1 MSLDTPLDKE
11 ILKNL
16 AESLA
21 IVLNN
26 ANMITG
32 TEDDIYDALKNSR
45 LTINSNNDND
55 NDNDDNNDDD
65 NGDDQYHCESG
76 LSPQVKNYDIAS
88 LDGSIDSDAPH
99 KTSQAIYTTITAD
112 INLFDEEAL
121 VDTIAYSM
129 ALYRELHKNL
139 GSIDHSKVKEYWLYR
154 GPRIVLIWMLGIVLL
169 ILVHIF
175 YDKESGLLGDLIK
188 SFFLL
193 ITALYLLYW
202 RLPDS
207 IDTTCCK
214 SAHDHYVLS
223 KGQLVKPKKNDK
235 V

>member
-1 MSLDTPLDKE
+1 MSLDTPLDEE

-21 IVLNN
+21 IILNN
-26 ANMITG
+26 ANMITC

-45 LTINSNNDND
+45 LTINSNDD
-55 NDNDDNNDDD
+55 DDDNNDDD
-65 NGDDQYHCESG
+65 NGDDQYHCERG

-88 LDGSIDSDAPH
+88 LDGSIDSDAPP
-99 KTSQAIYTTITAD
+99 KTSRAIYTTITAD

-154 GPRIVLIWMLGIVLL
+154 GPRIVLLWIMGIVLL
-169 ILVHIF
+169 ILVHIYTLIHTYPHIYIYIYIRMCTHSF
-175 YDKESGLLGDLIK
+175 IYSFIYLYIHTQMHTNRYIYFMIKNLG
-188 SFFLL
+188 
-193 ITALYLLYW
+193 YLV
-202 RLPDS
+202 
-207 IDTTCCK
+207 I
-214 SAHDHYVLS
+214 
-223 KGQLVKPKKNDK
+223 
-235 V
+235 

>member
-21 IVLNN
+21 IILNN
-26 ANMITG
+26 ANMITR

-45 LTINSNNDND
+45 LTINSNNDNDND

-169 ILVHIF
+169 ILVHI
-175 YDKESGLLGDLIK
+175 YTLIHTYPH
-188 SFFLL
+188 
-193 ITALYLLYW
+193 I
-202 RLPDS
+202 
-207 IDTTCCK
+207 
-214 SAHDHYVLS
+214 
-223 KGQLVKPKKNDK
+223 
-235 V
+235 

>member
-1 MSLDTPLDKE
+1 MSLDTPLDEE

-21 IVLNN
+21 IILNN
-26 ANMITG
+26 ANMITC

-45 LTINSNNDND
+45 LTINSNDD
-55 NDNDDNNDDD
+55 DDDNNDDD
-65 NGDDQYHCESG
+65 NGDDQYHCERG

-88 LDGSIDSDAPH
+88 LDGSIDSDAPP
-99 KTSQAIYTTITAD
+99 KTSRAIYTTITAD

-154 GPRIVLIWMLGIVLL
+154 GPRIVLLWIMGIVLL
-169 ILVHIF
+169 ILVHI
-175 YDKESGLLGDLIK
+175 YTLIHTYTH
-188 SFFLL
+188 
-193 ITALYLLYW
+193 IYIY
-202 RLPDS
+202 
-207 IDTTCCK
+207 IYIYI
-214 SAHDHYVLS
+214 YVCAYTHSYTHSYTYTYIHKCIQIGTYIL
-223 KGQLVKPKKNDK
+223 
-235 V
+235 